1 MEREAAVLR
10 RVDSPLAA
18 SRCHRD
24 AASGEI
30 VCGCPYNADMFTG
43 LVQALGTIRVAED
56 DGHGGRRFGVAAPEI
71 ARHLSVGESVA
82 ICGACMTVI
91 DAHADWFVFEA
102 GPESLARTTLGELT
116 PGGQV
121 NLERALRVGDLLGG
135 HFVSGH
141 IDCVGRI
148 LERIPSGEWE
158 TVWFGFPKEH
168 GELMVEKGS
177 IAVDGVSLT
186 LVDVQADRFSVML
199 IPHTRANTTLG
210 SKGIGDNVNL
220 EFDLLAKHV
229 RKLVMS
235 SDRMTRST

>member
-1 MEREAAVLR
+1 
-10 RVDSPLAA
+10 
-18 SRCHRD
+18 
-24 AASGEI
+24 
-30 VCGCPYNADMFTG
+30 MFTG
-43 LVQALGTIRVAED
+43 LIQALGTIRVAED
-56 DGHGGRRFGVAAPEI
+56 DGHGGRRFGVAAPGVG
-71 ARHLSVGESVA
+71 AQLAVGESVA
-82 ICGACMTVI
+82 VSGACMTVI

-102 GPESLARTTLGELT
+102 GPESLARTTLGELA
-116 PGGQV
+116 PGGRV

-141 IDCVGRI
+141 VDCVGRVQ
-148 LERIPSGEWE
+148 ERVASGDWE

-186 LVDVQADRFSVML
+186 VVDVKADRFSVML

-210 SKGIGDNVNL
+210 SKVPGDGVNL

-229 RKLVMS
+229 RKLVGKI
-235 SDRMTRST
+235 TP